1 MNTHKGPF
9 IRAFFLSFCS
19 WRVAKMSLAEL
30 GISPGKVETIEQ
42 VGHYVDDPLAAFA
55 HLCGNKNNALLL
67 ESAEIDSKDDLQS
80 LLMVDAALRMECRG
94 NRVEVKALTG
104 NGVSVLPLFVDHA
117 PDGLHIKER
126 TDTSITL
133 VCDEADGELDED
145 SRLKAASVMDAL
157 RIVINKITPIRQHP
171 HAIFLGGVFAYDM
184 LAGFEKLPDVAEGE
198 NDCPDFVFY
207 LAETLITVDHQTRET
222 HLIGSVFSGQ
232 DVAQQYFAIAQRL
245 EAIHQQLHD
254 MPAEPVLVGAK
265 TARITDVESEA
276 QSGQSLASDSE
287 SPNETE
293 NGQSLSSF
301 DPSVEVSVDL
311 SDEQFCNHV
320 LDLKQHILAGD
331 IFQVVPSRT
340 FSLPCP
346 SPLLAYAKLKESNP
360 SPYMFYMQDATFSIF
375 GASPESALKYERESN
390 QVEIYPIAGT
400 RPRGKRPDGSIDR
413 DLDSRIELN
422 LREDTKE
429 KSEHI
434 MLVDLA
440 RNDVA
445 KVSRPGTRYV
455 KDLLKVDRYSHVM
468 HLVSRVVG
476 QLRDD
481 LDPLHA
487 YQACMNMGTLVG
499 APKVSAATLIREVEK
514 KRRGSYGGAVGYLNG
529 QGDMDTCIVIRSAFV
544 KNGTAY
550 IQAGAGVVYD
560 SVPQAEADETRAK
573 AQAVIGAVKAAL
585 QEEAESIN
593 VALNEGGNA

>member
-1 MNTHKGPF
+1 
-9 IRAFFLSFCS
+9 
-19 WRVAKMSLAEL
+19 MSLAEL

-104 NGVSVLPLFVDHA
+104 NGASVLPLFVDHA

-171 HAIFLGGVFAYDM
+171 HAVFLGGVFAYDM

-265 TARITDVESEA
+265 TARITDVESEV
-276 QSGQSLASDSE
+276 QSGQSLVSDSE
-287 SPNETE
+287 NSNETE

-301 DPSVEVSVDL
+301 NPSVEVSVDL

-360 SPYMFYMQDATFSIF
+360 SPYMFYMQDAAFSIF

>member
-1 MNTHKGPF
+1 
-9 IRAFFLSFCS
+9 
-19 WRVAKMSLAEL
+19 MSLAEL

-104 NGVSVLPLFVDHA
+104 NGASVLPLFVDHA

-171 HAIFLGGVFAYDM
+171 HAVFLGGVFAYDM

-265 TARITDVESEA
+265 TAKIADVESEA
-276 QSGQSLASDSE
+276 QSGQSLVSDSE
-287 SPNETE
+287 SPNETK

-301 DPSVEVSVDL
+301 NPSVEVSVNL

-360 SPYMFYMQDATFSIF
+360 SPYMFYMQDAAFSIF

>member
-1 MNTHKGPF
+1 
-9 IRAFFLSFCS
+9 
-19 WRVAKMSLAEL
+19 MSLAEL
-30 GISPGKVETIEQ
+30 GIYPGKVETIEQ

-94 NRVEVKALTG
+94 DRVEVKALTG
-104 NGVSVLPLFVDHA
+104 NGASVLPLFVDHA

-171 HAIFLGGVFAYDM
+171 HAVFLGGVFAYDM

-254 MPAEPVLVGAK
+254 MPAEPVLVGAN
-265 TARITDVESEA
+265 TAKIADVESEA
-276 QSGQSLASDSE
+276 QSGQSLVSDSE
-287 SPNETE
+287 NSNETE

-360 SPYMFYMQDATFSIF
+360 SPYMFYMQDTAFSIF

>member
-1 MNTHKGPF
+1 
-9 IRAFFLSFCS
+9 
-19 WRVAKMSLAEL
+19 MSLAEL

-104 NGVSVLPLFVDHA
+104 NGASVLPLFVDHA

-171 HAIFLGGVFAYDM
+171 HAVFLGGVFAYDM

-254 MPAEPVLVGAK
+254 MPAEPVLVGAN
-265 TARITDVESEA
+265 TAKITDVESEA
-276 QSGQSLASDSE
+276 QSGQSLVSDSE
-287 SPNETE
+287 NSNETE

-360 SPYMFYMQDATFSIF
+360 SPYMFYMQDAAFSIF

>member
-1 MNTHKGPF
+1 
-9 IRAFFLSFCS
+9 
-19 WRVAKMSLAEL
+19 MSLAEL

-104 NGVSVLPLFVDHA
+104 NGASVLPLFVDHA

-171 HAIFLGGVFAYDM
+171 HAVFLGGVFAYDM

-360 SPYMFYMQDATFSIF
+360 SPYMFYMQDAAFSIF

-400 RPRGKRPDGSIDR
+400 RPRGKRPDGSINR

>member
-1 MNTHKGPF
+1 
-9 IRAFFLSFCS
+9 
-19 WRVAKMSLAEL
+19 MSLAEL
-30 GISPGKVETIEQ
+30 GTSPGKVETIEQ

-55 HLCGNKNNALLL
+55 HLCGSKSNALLL

-104 NGVSVLPLFVDHA
+104 NGASVLPLFATHA
-117 PDGLHIKER
+117 PDGLHVKER
-126 TDTSITL
+126 TDTSITM

-222 HLIGSVFSGQ
+222 HLIGSVFSGE

-254 MPAEPVLVGAK
+254 MPAKPVLVSTEA
-265 TARITDVESEA
+265 ES
-276 QSGQSLASDSE
+276 
-287 SPNETE
+287 
-293 NGQSLSSF
+293 GQSLSSF
-301 DPSVEVSVDL
+301 DPGAEVSVNL
-311 SDEQFCNHV
+311 SDEQFCSHV

-360 SPYMFYMQDATFSIF
+360 SPYMFYMQDAAFSIF

-400 RPRGKRPDGSIDR
+400 RPRGKRPDGSIDM

-585 QEEAESIN
+585 QKEAESIN

>member
-1 MNTHKGPF
+1 
-9 IRAFFLSFCS
+9 
-19 WRVAKMSLAEL
+19 MSLAEL
-30 GISPGKVETIEQ
+30 GTSPGKVETIEQ
-42 VGHYVDDPLAAFA
+42 VGHYIDNPLAAFA
-55 HLCGNKNNALLL
+55 HLCGNKSNALLL

-104 NGVSVLPLFVDHA
+104 NGASVLPLFACHA
-117 PDGLHIKER
+117 PEGLHVTER
-126 TDTSITL
+126 TDTSVTL
-133 VCDEADGELDED
+133 LCDDADSELDED

-157 RIVINKITPIRQHP
+157 RIVINKVTPIRQHP
-171 HAIFLGGVFAYDM
+171 HAVFLGGVFAYDM

-222 HLIGSVFSGQ
+222 HLIGSVFSG
-232 DVAQQYFAIAQRL
+232 DEVAQQYFAIAQRL

-254 MPAEPVLVGAK
+254 MPAKPVLVNKNA
-265 TARITDVESEA
+265 ASQSA
-276 QSGQSLASDSE
+276 QSGQTLSATASVQ
-287 SPNETE
+287 
-293 NGQSLSSF
+293 NGQTLSSL
-301 DPSVEVSVDL
+301 DASVDI
-311 SDEQFCNHV
+311 SDEQFCTHV

-360 SPYMFYMQDATFSIF
+360 SPYMFYMQDAAFSIF
-375 GASPESALKYERESN
+375 GASPESALKYESESN

-400 RPRGKRPDGSIDR
+400 RPRGKRPDGTIDR

-481 LDPLHA
+481 LDALHA

-499 APKVSAATLIREVEK
+499 APKVSAATLIREVEQ

-585 QEEAESIN
+585 QAEMKSGEPA
-593 VALNEGGNA
+593 VNEGDNA

>member
-1 MNTHKGPF
+1 
-9 IRAFFLSFCS
+9 
-19 WRVAKMSLAEL
+19 MSLAEL

-171 HAIFLGGVFAYDM
+171 HAVFLGGVFAYDM

-254 MPAEPVLVGAK
+254 MPAEPVLVGAN
-265 TARITDVESEA
+265 TAKIADVESEA
-276 QSGQSLASDSE
+276 QSGQSLVSDSE
-287 SPNETE
+287 NSNETE

>member
-1 MNTHKGPF
+1 
-9 IRAFFLSFCS
+9 
-19 WRVAKMSLAEL
+19 MSLAEL

-80 LLMVDAALRMECRG
+80 LLMVDAALRMECRD

-171 HAIFLGGVFAYDM
+171 HAVFLGGVFAYDM

-254 MPAEPVLVGAK
+254 MPAEPVLVGAN
-265 TARITDVESEA
+265 TAKIADVESEA
-276 QSGQSLASDSE
+276 QSGQSLVSDSE
-287 SPNETE
+287 NSNETE

-360 SPYMFYMQDATFSIF
+360 SPYMFYMQDAAFSIF

>member
-1 MNTHKGPF
+1 
-9 IRAFFLSFCS
+9 
-19 WRVAKMSLAEL
+19 MSLAEL

-104 NGVSVLPLFVDHA
+104 NGASVLPLFVDHA

-171 HAIFLGGVFAYDM
+171 HAVFLGGVFAYDM

-254 MPAEPVLVGAK
+254 MPAEPVLVGAN
-265 TARITDVESEA
+265 TAKIADVESEA
-276 QSGQSLASDSE
+276 QSGQSLVSDSE

-360 SPYMFYMQDATFSIF
+360 SPYMFYMQDAAFSIF

>member
-1 MNTHKGPF
+1 
-9 IRAFFLSFCS
+9 
-19 WRVAKMSLAEL
+19 MSLAEL

-104 NGVSVLPLFVDHA
+104 NGASVLPLFVDHA

-171 HAIFLGGVFAYDM
+171 HAVFLGGVFAYDM

-254 MPAEPVLVGAK
+254 MPAEPVLVGAN
-265 TARITDVESEA
+265 TAKIADVESEA
-276 QSGQSLASDSE
+276 QSGQSLVSDSE
-287 SPNETE
+287 NSNETE

-360 SPYMFYMQDATFSIF
+360 SPYMFCMQDAAFSIF

-499 APKVSAATLIREVEK
+499 APKVSAATLIREVDK

>member
-1 MNTHKGPF
+1 
-9 IRAFFLSFCS
+9 
-19 WRVAKMSLAEL
+19 MSLAEL

-104 NGVSVLPLFVDHA
+104 NGASVLPLFVDHA

-171 HAIFLGGVFAYDM
+171 HAVFLGGVFAYDM
-184 LAGFEKLPDVAEGE
+184 LAGFEKLPNVAEGE

-254 MPAEPVLVGAK
+254 MPAEPVLVGAN
-265 TARITDVESEA
+265 TAKIADVESEA
-276 QSGQSLASDSE
+276 QSGQSLVSDSE
-287 SPNETE
+287 NSNETE
-293 NGQSLSSF
+293 NGQSHSSF

-360 SPYMFYMQDATFSIF
+360 SPYMFYMQDAAFSIF

>member
-1 MNTHKGPF
+1 
-9 IRAFFLSFCS
+9 
-19 WRVAKMSLAEL
+19 MSLAEL
-30 GISPGKVETIEQ
+30 GISPGKEETIEQ

-104 NGVSVLPLFVDHA
+104 NGASVLPLFVEHA

-133 VCDEADGELDED
+133 ICDEADGELDED

-171 HAIFLGGVFAYDM
+171 HAVFLGGVFAYDM

-254 MPAEPVLVGAK
+254 MPAEPVLVGAN
-265 TARITDVESEA
+265 TAKIVDVESEAQSEA
-276 QSGQSLASDSE
+276 QSGQSLVSDSE
-287 SPNETE
+287 NSNETE

-360 SPYMFYMQDATFSIF
+360 SPYMFYMQDAAFSIF

>member
-1 MNTHKGPF
+1 
-9 IRAFFLSFCS
+9 
-19 WRVAKMSLAEL
+19 MSLAEL

-104 NGVSVLPLFVDHA
+104 NGASVLPLFVDHA

-171 HAIFLGGVFAYDM
+171 HAVFLGGVFAYDM

-254 MPAEPVLVGAK
+254 MPAEPVLVGAN
-265 TARITDVESEA
+265 TAKIVDVESEA
-276 QSGQSLASDSE
+276 QSGQSLVSDSE
-287 SPNETE
+287 NSNETE

-360 SPYMFYMQDATFSIF
+360 SPYMFYMQDAAFSIF

>member
-1 MNTHKGPF
+1 
-9 IRAFFLSFCS
+9 
-19 WRVAKMSLAEL
+19 MSLAEL
-30 GISPGKVETIEQ
+30 GTSPGKVETIEQ
-42 VGHYVDDPLAAFA
+42 VGHYIDDPLAAFA
-55 HLCGNKNNALLL
+55 HLCGNTSNALLL

-94 NRVEVKALTG
+94 NRVEITALTG
-104 NGVSVLPLFVDHA
+104 NGASVLPLFTTQS
-117 PDGLHIKER
+117 PDGLNVVDSTE
-126 TDTSITL
+126 TTVTL
-133 VCDEADGELDED
+133 ECDDADADLDED

-157 RIVINKITPIRQHP
+157 RIVVNKVTPIRQHP
-171 HAIFLGGVFAYDM
+171 HAVFLGGVFAYDM
-184 LAGFEKLPDVAEGE
+184 LAGFEKLPEVAEGE

-222 HLIGSVFSGQ
+222 HIIGSVFSGQ
-232 DVAQQYFAIAQRL
+232 DVAQQYFTIAQRL

-254 MPAEPVLVGAK
+254 MPAEPVLKGQNGQSLEK
-265 TARITDVESEA
+265 
-276 QSGQSLASDSE
+276 SGQSLTLTDNHDA
-287 SPNETE
+287 
-293 NGQSLSSF
+293 
-301 DPSVEVSVDL
+301 SVDIT
-311 SDEQFCNHV
+311 DEQFCNHV

-360 SPYMFYMQDATFSIF
+360 SPYMFYMLDEAFSIF
-375 GASPESALKYERESN
+375 GASPESALKYDSESN

-400 RPRGKRPDGSIDR
+400 RPRGKRADGSIDR

-481 LDPLHA
+481 LDALHA

-499 APKVSAATLIREVEK
+499 APKVSAATLIREVEQ

-544 KNGTAY
+544 KNNTAY
-550 IQAGAGVVYD
+550 IQAGAGVVHD
-560 SVPQAEADETRAK
+560 SIPQAEADETRAK

-585 QEEAESIN
+585 KEEYVSN
-593 VALNEGGNA
+593 TGGNA

>member
-1 MNTHKGPF
+1 
-9 IRAFFLSFCS
+9 
-19 WRVAKMSLAEL
+19 MSLAEL
-30 GISPGKVETIEQ
+30 GTSPGKVETIEQ

-104 NGVSVLPLFVDHA
+104 NGASVLPLFANHA
-117 PDGLHIKER
+117 PDGLHVKER

-133 VCDEADGELDED
+133 LCDEADGELDED

-254 MPAEPVLVGAK
+254 MPAKPVLVGAN
-265 TARITDVESEA
+265 TAKITDVESEA
-276 QSGQSLASDSE
+276 QSGQSLVSDSE
-287 SPNETE
+287 NSNETE

-360 SPYMFYMQDATFSIF
+360 SPYMFYMQDAAFSIF

-422 LREDTKE
+422 LREDIKE

>member
-1 MNTHKGPF
+1 
-9 IRAFFLSFCS
+9 
-19 WRVAKMSLAEL
+19 MSLAEL

-80 LLMVDAALRMECRG
+80 LLMVDAALRMECWD

-104 NGVSVLPLFVDHA
+104 NGASVLPLFVEHA

-133 VCDEADGELDED
+133 ICDEADGELDED

-171 HAIFLGGVFAYDM
+171 HAVFLGGVFAYDM

-254 MPAEPVLVGAK
+254 MPAEPVLVGAN
-265 TARITDVESEA
+265 TAKIVDVESEA
-276 QSGQSLASDSE
+276 QSGQSLVSDSE
-287 SPNETE
+287 NSNETE

-360 SPYMFYMQDATFSIF
+360 SPYMFYMQDAAFSIF

>member
-1 MNTHKGPF
+1 
-9 IRAFFLSFCS
+9 
-19 WRVAKMSLAEL
+19 MSLAEL
-30 GISPGKVETIEQ
+30 GTSPGKVETIEQ
-42 VGHYVDDPLAAFA
+42 VGHYIDNPLAAFA
-55 HLCGNKNNALLL
+55 HLCGNKSNALLL

-104 NGVSVLPLFVDHA
+104 NGASVLPLFACHA
-117 PDGLHIKER
+117 PEGLHVTER
-126 TDTSITL
+126 TDTSVTL
-133 VCDEADGELDED
+133 LCDDADSELDED

-171 HAIFLGGVFAYDM
+171 HAVFLGGVFAYDM

-222 HLIGSVFSGQ
+222 HLIGSVFSG
-232 DVAQQYFAIAQRL
+232 DEVAQQYFAIAQRL

-254 MPAEPVLVGAK
+254 MPAKPVLVNKNA
-265 TARITDVESEA
+265 ASQSA
-276 QSGQSLASDSE
+276 QSGQTLSATASVQ
-287 SPNETE
+287 
-293 NGQSLSSF
+293 NGQTLSSL
-301 DPSVEVSVDL
+301 DASVDI
-311 SDEQFCNHV
+311 SDEQFCTHV

-360 SPYMFYMQDATFSIF
+360 SPYMFYMQDAAFSIF
-375 GASPESALKYERESN
+375 GASPESALKYESESN

-400 RPRGKRPDGSIDR
+400 RPRGKRPDGTIDR

-481 LDPLHA
+481 LDALHA

-499 APKVSAATLIREVEK
+499 APKVSAATLIREVEQ

-585 QEEAESIN
+585 QAEMKSGEPA
-593 VALNEGGNA
+593 VNEGDNA

>member
-1 MNTHKGPF
+1 
-9 IRAFFLSFCS
+9 
-19 WRVAKMSLAEL
+19 MSLAEL

-104 NGVSVLPLFVDHA
+104 NGASVLPLFVDHA

-171 HAIFLGGVFAYDM
+171 HAVFLGGVFAYDM

-254 MPAEPVLVGAK
+254 MPAKPVLVGAK

-276 QSGQSLASDSE
+276 QSGQSLVSDSE
-287 SPNETE
+287 NSNETE

-360 SPYMFYMQDATFSIF
+360 SPYMFYMQDAAFSIF

>member
-1 MNTHKGPF
+1 
-9 IRAFFLSFCS
+9 
-19 WRVAKMSLAEL
+19 MSLAEL

-171 HAIFLGGVFAYDM
+171 HAVFLGGVFAYDM

>member
-1 MNTHKGPF
+1 
-9 IRAFFLSFCS
+9 
-19 WRVAKMSLAEL
+19 MSLAEL

-254 MPAEPVLVGAK
+254 MPAEPVLVGAN
-265 TARITDVESEA
+265 TAKIADVESEAQSEA
-276 QSGQSLASDSE
+276 QSGQSLVSDSE
-287 SPNETE
+287 NSNETE